1 MSAGWCSGG
10 QVREARRGGGGA
22 KTNQKDG
29 GIEHGVLLVNPGG
42 LDEAEPVRTQL
53 YLLGRVLLIIVKG
66 HITMGVS
73 GNPSSKQRT
82 THNNHSATRT
92 FLSAGMSGEPVMG
105 GDEESGVDD
114 RSSVAVARAC
124 WVGDDKPCW
133 DGVVPCST
141 MAHGDV
147 RGEPVGEAPCRATA
161 WPPESTPG
169 TASMRGGSWWEYLP
183 HHLPI
188 EAIIRKSPI
197 VNLPL
202 AP

>member
-1 MSAGWCSGG
+1 
-10 QVREARRGGGGA
+10 
-22 KTNQKDG
+22 
-29 GIEHGVLLVNPGG
+29 
-42 LDEAEPVRTQL
+42 
-53 YLLGRVLLIIVKG
+53 
-66 HITMGVS
+66 
-73 GNPSSKQRT
+73 
-82 THNNHSATRT
+82 
-92 FLSAGMSGEPVMG
+92 MG

-114 RSSVAVARAC
+114 RSSAAVARAC
-124 WVGDDKPCW
+124 WVGDDEPCW
-133 DGVVPCST
+133 GGVVPCST

-202 AP
+202 LLHKIGA